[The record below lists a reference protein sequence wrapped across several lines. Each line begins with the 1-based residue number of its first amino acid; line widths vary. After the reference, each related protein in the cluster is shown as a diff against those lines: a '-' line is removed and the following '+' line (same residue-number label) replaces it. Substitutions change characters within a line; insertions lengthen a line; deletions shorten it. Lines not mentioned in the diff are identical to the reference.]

1 MRSTGIRHATLP
13 GLLRLRA
20 GERPERDAFIFLADG
35 EDEGARFTWAELD
48 RRARAIALALTESL
62 APGDRALL
70 LYPPGLEFIAAFFG
84 CLYAGV
90 IAVPAYPPRPNDRA
104 QTRLRAIAR
113 DAEPR
118 AALTASAILAGVQA
132 SPALPE
138 LAAARWI
145 ATEELAGVDME
156 LPEPDA
162 ESVAF
167 LQYTSGSTAT
177 PKGVMVTHANLLH
190 NEQMIG
196 DAFAQDEDS
205 VVVGWLPLYHDMG
218 LIGNVLQPL
227 HAGAR
232 CVLMAPVAFLQKPL
246 RWLAAISHYRAT
258 TSGGPNFAY
267 DLCVR
272 RIGAEDRQDLDLSS
286 WRLAFNGAEPVRAE
300 TLERFAAAFAPSG
313 FRREAF
319 YPCYGL
325 AEATLFVSGG
335 AADRAPRTTEVEER
349 RLVSCGHA
357 WGEQRIAIVDPEAGV
372 ELAPGRTGEIWI
384 TGPSVARGYWQNPEA
399 TQRDFRA
406 RLAKPAPSPWG
417 EGWGEGDRI
426 NPEGPFLRT
435 GDLGALRD
443 GELYVTGRIKD
454 LVILRGR
461 NHYPQDLELTAERSH
476 PDLRPGCG
484 AAFAAEIGGEE
495 RLVVVQEVERQR
507 RGDFEELAA
516 AIRRA
521 IAEEHEVQA
530 HEVVLVRAGTVPKT
544 SSGKIQRRLCRELY
558 LTSELT
564 VLGRSALAEST
575 VEAEAVLTSE
585 DLVLADP
592 AERAV
597 LLERFLRERAAAAVG
612 VSAEAIDPRQ
622 PLTSHGLDSLA
633 AIELKGAVE
642 SALGVELLLAEILE
656 GAGTE
661 RLAEMLVDPHPL
673 TPSPTRTHTRPGEG
687 EPATLSWGERALWF
701 LHRLAP
707 TSGAYNIA
715 VAART
720 RGLDPVALRGA
731 LEAAALR
738 HVAFRTVFP
747 AEDGQPR
754 RQVLERP
761 EIDWLE
767 EDARGWSEAEL
778 QARLAEEAWRPFSL
792 EQGPLLRVRL
802 FEVAENE
809 RILLFAVHHIV
820 ADFASLAIVVREMNG
835 AAVPSRTPADFAAWQ
850 EAMLAGPRGAR
861 LWDFWREA
869 LTGLPDLDLP
879 ADRPRPPVPTWRG
892 VARALELPADLAEG
906 VRALAAAHGA
916 TLYTVLLSAFAAQ
929 LGRMSG
935 QRDFAIGAPAAGR
948 GTPEHAGI
956 VGYFV
961 NPVVL
966 RADLE
971 GDPDFSE
978 LLGRMRRTV
987 HDGLASGD
995 FPFPLLAERLRPER
1009 DPARAP
1015 LFQAMF
1021 LLQRTRP
1028 GDPPGLGIFSLGES
1042 GGRISLGGA
1051 ELESLR
1057 IEERRAQL
1065 DLTLRAAELPSGGL
1079 GVSLEVNAD
1088 LFDAAT
1094 AERMLGH
1101 FQTLLAGTVA
1111 DPARPLSRLPWLTPG
1126 ERLQVL
1132 TAWSTGPAAAPQ
1144 DVLLHQPFEEQ
1155 AARAPQAE
1163 ALVAGSDRVT
1173 YDELN
1178 RRANQLAHHLRGL
1191 GVGPEVRVGIKMGR
1205 TPDLVVS
1212 LLAVLK
1218 AGGAYVP
1225 LDPSY
1230 PPERLEMMLRD
1241 SGAQVLVTQRDPAA
1255 RGGPFA
1261 GVTVE
1266 VDHPTDRTDPTDPSD
1281 QNWKHGALQ
1290 SNLAYLIYTSGS
1302 TGRPKAVAIEHRSAA
1317 ALVQWA
1323 RGVFA
1328 PDELS
1333 GVLASTS
1340 VAFDLSV
1347 FELFVPLST
1356 GGRVIL
1362 ADNALELP
1370 RLSAASEVTLVNTV
1384 PSAMAELVRG
1394 GLPASVRTIN
1404 LAGEP
1409 VPPALVDSVYTV
1421 PGVERLYNLYGPS
1434 EDTTYST
1441 FTRLQA
1447 GRAVTI
1453 GRPIDGTRAYVLDAG
1468 FEPVPA
1474 GVPGE
1479 LHLGG
1484 AGLARGYLGRP
1495 ELTAERFLPDPF
1507 SCEPGARLYRTGD
1520 LARWRPGGDLD
1531 FLGRTDHQV
1540 KVRGFRIELGEI
1552 EAALARLP
1560 GVREAVVLALDDADL
1575 GRRLVAFV
1583 VSETDEE
1590 LPAAE
1595 LRDGLRRTLPE
1606 HMIPSVFLHLNALPL
1621 SPNGKIDR
1629 KALARLGSAADAE
1642 DGTPR
1647 TAAEARLC
1655 ELFAEMLEVPEVGLH
1670 DSFFELGGHSLLAT
1684 RLAARIERDFG
1695 VDVPVSAL
1703 FEAPTVT
1710 QLARRLGQGVSVPAL
1725 PVAARTPRRVQPLR
1739 EQPYAAPRTALEE
1752 RLVELWGEVLGRE
1765 QVGIHDD
1772 FFDLGGHSLLGA
1784 RLLLEARQSFGVD
1797 LPLGELFDARTPAAL
1812 AERLEAAGARLLSAP
1827 AEWPEPP
1834 AGARCAPL
1842 SFAQQR
1848 LWLLHL
1854 LAPASAAYNVPG
1866 MLTLAGHLRPEVLAA
1881 ALEEIV
1887 RRHDALRTVF
1897 AATRGEPVQ
1906 AVLPP
1911 HSRSLPLVD
1920 LTGLSEA
1927 LRETEAARLAS
1938 AEARRPF
1945 DLATGP
1951 LLRTLLIRTATVEH
1965 RLVVVMHHIVSDGW
1979 SLGVLRFELA
1989 ALVAAFAEG
1998 RPSPLPPFP
2007 LQYVDFSTMQRRDL
2021 REDVLER
2028 QLSHWRTR
2036 LAGAPDLDL
2045 PTDRPRPAVL
2055 SDRGAAVPVV
2065 LPADVAHRLRDLAQ
2079 MEGATLFMV
2088 LLAAWATLLGRSS
2101 GQDDLTV
2108 GSPVAGRDR
2117 REVEPLIGC
2126 FVNTL
2131 PLRVRLEDDPPFRAL
2146 LGRVREATLEAYD
2159 HQGVPFE
2166 KLVEDLAPERDRG
2179 RSPLFQ
2185 VMLALHNAPQ
2195 PPLSLPGLA
2204 LALAE
2209 IPTGTAKLDLSLL
2222 LTDGAAGIAGTLE
2235 YRTELF
2241 EEATAER
2248 FAAHLMELLA
2258 GAVRAPDERLS
2269 DLPLLTPAERQQILT
2284 EWTAR
2289 DVSFPRR
2296 TIHALFEEQ
2305 AALRPEAPA
2314 VEQGEERLTYGE
2326 LNARANRLAHRLRRL
2341 GVGPDAKVGLL
2352 LERSLELVVSML
2364 ATLKAGGAYLPLD
2377 PVYPRERLELML
2389 RDSGARVLVTR
2400 GDLAARGGP
2409 FSGVVVELDDRS
2421 DPSDPTDRS
2430 NLPPAA
2436 LPDNLAYVVYT
2447 SGSTGRPKGVEV
2459 PHRGVI
2465 RLVRP
2470 EGASG
2475 HARCGPEEVFLHL
2488 ASPLFDAAT
2497 LEVWG
2502 PLLSGGRLVVLP
2514 GRVPA
2519 LSELGQAI
2527 ARHGVT
2533 TLWLTTGLF
2542 HLMVEE
2548 RLDDL
2553 RPLRRLLMGG
2563 EVTQPGHLRR
2573 ALAGLPGCEL
2583 IHCYGPTEN
2592 TTFTTAQTLQPGSD
2606 PGDPAPIG
2614 RPIAATRVYLL
2625 DRWFQPVP
2633 VGVPGELWTGGDG
2646 LARGYLGRPDLTA
2659 ERFVPDP
2666 FGRGQRLYRTGD
2678 LAHWR
2683 PDGAIEFLGRIDQQV
2698 KIRGF
2703 RIEIGEVETAL
2714 GSHPEVAATA
2724 VLVREDLPG
2733 GKGLVA
2739 FVVRRPPDAPENGP
2753 GSPDLVAALRTHLQ
2767 ARLPEPMM
2775 PALFVEVP
2783 ELPLSPTGKVDRR
2796 ALARQLASSPP
2807 AGFAR
2812 ARRTLSRRDEEPIRT
2827 APRDAALPLSFA
2839 QERLWVLHRLQ
2850 GGSAAY
2856 NMPLQVQLRGA
2867 LAVPELAAALAGVVR
2882 RHETLRT
2889 VFAESSG
2896 QPIQVIG
2903 PPPSDWPLPLVDL
2916 SGVPESEARRLSE
2929 EEARR
2934 PFRLESGPVLRTTL
2948 LRLGDGDHLL
2958 LLDIHHISTDG
2969 WSMGLL
2975 LAELQELY
2983 GSLRRGVPPRLPELP
2998 VQYADV
3004 AVWQRRRL
3012 TGEVLEGEVAWWRE
3026 RLQGLPPLDL
3036 PTDRPRPAVPSFR
3049 GGEVPVDFG
3058 PELSTELATL
3068 ARREGATPFMVLLAG
3083 FSALL
3088 AGWSGQRDLAV
3099 GGPVA
3104 GRTRKE
3110 TESLIGFFVNSL
3122 VLRSDLSA
3130 DPDFLTL
3137 LGRARQVVLEAHA
3150 HQELPFEKL
3159 VDAVQ
3164 PRRDLA
3170 RAPLFQVMLALQ
3182 AFSLPALELD
3192 GVTLEPEPEPTGTA
3206 KVDLTLHLREGE
3218 DGFSGALEYATDLFD
3233 PATAERLTE
3242 GLRALLAAAAADP
3255 GQSLTRLTETTP
3267 LPLAAQRQVLA
3278 ETALAATPAEA
3289 AAYAPPRSEMER
3301 SLCAA
3306 WSEVLG
3312 IERIGVRDNFFEI
3325 GGNSLAMV
3333 RLHSHL
3339 GEILGREVP
3348 IAALFS
3354 HPTIESLARELD
3366 QLGQF
3371 DQGAAAQQPA
3381 VESQAAEEARD
3392 RTDLRRASLRQ
3403 LQQARGNLRR
3413 RS

>member
-1 MRSTGIRHATLP
+1 MRSSGIRHATLS

-20 GERPERDAFIFLADG
+20 SERPERDAFIFLADG

-118 AALTASAILAGVQA
+118 AALTTAAILAGVQA

-145 ATEELAGVDME
+145 ATEDLTAADVDI
-156 LPEPDA
+156 PEPDP

-196 DAFAQDEDS
+196 DAFAQNEDS

-227 HAGAR
+227 HVGAR

-272 RIGAEDRQDLDLSS
+272 RIGPEDRKDLDLSS

-335 AADRAPRTTEVEER
+335 AADRAPRISNVDER
-349 RLVSCGHA
+349 HLVSCGHA
-357 WGEQRIAIVDPEAGV
+357 WGEQRIAVVDPEAGV

-384 TGPSVARGYWQNPEA
+384 AGPSVARGYWRNPEA

-443 GELYVTGRIKD
+443 DELYVTGRIKD

-484 AAFAAEIGGEE
+484 AVFAAEIGGEE

-507 RGDFEELAA
+507 RSDFEELAA
-516 AIRRA
+516 AMRRA

-558 LTSELT
+558 LTGELT
-564 VLGRSALAEST
+564 VLERSALAEGA
-575 VEAEAVLTSE
+575 VEAGAVVTRE
-585 DLVLADP
+585 DLLLADP
-592 AERAV
+592 AERAA

-612 VSAEAIDPRQ
+612 VAAWAIDPRQ
-622 PLTSHGLDSLA
+622 PLMAHGLDSLA
-633 AIELKGAVE
+633 AIELKGAVGL
-642 SALGVELLLAEILE
+642 ALGVELPLAEILE
-656 GAGTE
+656 GAGTQ

-687 EPATLSWGERALWF
+687 EPASASRLSWGERALWF

-707 TSGAYNIA
+707 SSGAYNIA
-715 VAART
+715 VAARS
-720 RGLDPVALRGA
+720 RGLDPAALRGA
-731 LEAAALR
+731 LEAVAVR
-738 HVAFRTVFP
+738 HAAFRTIFP
-747 AEDGQPR
+747 VEDGQPR

-761 EIDWLE
+761 EIDWRE
-767 EDARGWSEAEL
+767 EDARGWNEAEL
-778 QARLAEEAWRPFSL
+778 QVRLAEEAWRPFSL

-802 FEVAENE
+802 FDRGGEE

-835 AAVPSRTPADFAAWQ
+835 AVAPSRTPADFAAWQ
-850 EAMLAGPRGAR
+850 EAMLAGPRGVR
-861 LWDFWREA
+861 LGDFWREA
-869 LTGLPDLDLP
+869 LAGLPDLDLP

-892 VARALELPADLAEG
+892 VARALELPADLAER
-906 VRALAAAHGA
+906 VRALASAHGA

-971 GDPDFSE
+971 GDPGFAE

-987 HDGLASGD
+987 HDGLAQGD

-1028 GDPPGLGIFSLGES
+1028 GDPPGLGIFSLGEP

-1079 GVSLEVNAD
+1079 GISLEVNAD

-1094 AERMLGH
+1094 AKRMLGH
-1101 FQTLLAGTVA
+1101 FQTLLAGAVA
-1111 DPARPLSRLPWLTPG
+1111 DPDQPLSRLPWLTPT
-1126 ERLQVL
+1126 ERLQIL
-1132 TAWSTGPAAAPQ
+1132 TEWSTGPAAAPSGA
-1144 DVLLHQPFEEQ
+1144 LLHQSFEEQ

-1163 ALVAGSDRVT
+1163 SLVAGTSRVT

-1191 GVGPEVRVGIKMGR
+1191 GVGPEVRVGVRMGR

-1225 LDPSY
+1225 LDPAY
-1230 PPERLEMMLRD
+1230 PRERLERMQED
-1241 SGAQVLVTQRDPAA
+1241 SGAAVVL
-1255 RGGPFA
+1255 GPKIDWDA
-1261 GVTVE
+1261 VGRLK
-1266 VDHPTDRTDPTDPSD
+1266 DSNPPPT
-1281 QNWKHGALQ
+1281 ALPG
-1290 SNLAYLIYTSGS
+1290 NLAYLIYTSGS
-1302 TGRPKAVAIEHRSAA
+1302 TGRPKAVAIEHHSAS

-1347 FELFVPLST
+1347 FELFVPLSS

-1362 ADNALELP
+1362 AENALEFP
-1370 RLSAASEVTLVNTV
+1370 RLPAASEVTLVNTV

-1394 GLPASVRTIN
+1394 GGLPPSVRTVN

-1409 VPPALVDSVYTV
+1409 IPPALVDAVYGI
-1421 PGVERLYNLYGPS
+1421 PGIERLYNLYGPS

-1441 FTRLQA
+1441 FTRLQ
-1447 GRAVTI
+1447 GRRGVTI

-1474 GVPGE
+1474 GLPGE
-1479 LHLGG
+1479 LYLGG
-1484 AGLARGYLGRP
+1484 AGLARGYLDRP

-1507 SCEPGARLYRTGD
+1507 SSEPGARLYRTGD

-1552 EAALARLP
+1552 EVTLARLP

-1583 VSETDEE
+1583 VSETGEE
-1590 LPAAE
+1590 LPPTE
-1595 LRDGLRRTLPE
+1595 LRDELRRTLPE
-1606 HMIPSVFLHLNALPL
+1606 HMVPSVFLHLKTLPL

-1647 TAAEARLC
+1647 TAAEVRLC

-1670 DSFFELGGHSLLAT
+1670 DNFFELGGHSLLAT

-1710 QLARRLGQGVSVPAL
+1710 QLARWLGQGVSVPAL
-1725 PVAARTPRRVQPLR
+1725 PGPRTPRRVQPVR
-1739 EQPYAAPRTALEE
+1739 EQPYAAPRTILEE

-1765 QVGIHDD
+1765 RVGIRDD

-1784 RLLLEARQSFGVD
+1784 RLLLEAQQAFGVD
-1797 LPLGELFDARTPAAL
+1797 LPLGELFEARTPAAL
-1812 AERLEAAGARLLSAP
+1812 AERLEAAGARLLSVP
-1827 AEWPEPP
+1827 PEWPEPP

-1854 LAPASAAYNVPG
+1854 LASDSAAYNVPG
-1866 MLTLAGHLRPEVLAA
+1866 VLTLAGHLRPEVLAA

-1911 HSRSLPLVD
+1911 PVARPLALVD
-1920 LTGLSEA
+1920 LSSLSDPS
-1927 LRETEAARLAS
+1927 RETEAARLAA

-1951 LLRTLLIRTATVEH
+1951 LLRTLLIRTAATEH
-1965 RLVVVMHHIVSDGW
+1965 RLFVVMHHIVSDGW
-1979 SLGVLRFELA
+1979 SLGVLRSELA
-1989 ALVAAFAEG
+1989 ALVAAFAES
-1998 RPSPLPPFP
+1998 RPSPLLPLP
-2007 LQYVDFSTMQRRDL
+2007 LQYADFSEMQRRDL
-2021 REDVLER
+2021 QEDVLER
-2028 QLSHWRTR
+2028 QLSHWRSR

-2055 SDRGAAVPVV
+2055 SDRGSSVPVV
-2065 LPADVAHRLRDLAQ
+2065 LPPDVMRRLRDLAQ
-2079 MEGATLFMV
+2079 AEGATLFMA

-2101 GQDDLTV
+2101 GQEELTV

-2146 LGRVREATLEAYD
+2146 LGRVREVTLAAYD

-2179 RSPLFQ
+2179 RTPLFQ

-2204 LALAE
+2204 LSLSE

-2222 LTDGAAGIAGTLE
+2222 LTDGEAGIAGTLE
-2235 YRTELF
+2235 YRTDLF

-2258 GAVRAPDERLS
+2258 GVVRAPDERLS
-2269 DLPLLTPAERQQILT
+2269 DLPLLTATERQQILT
-2284 EWTAR
+2284 EWSAR
-2289 DVSFPRR
+2289 DVPFPQR

-2305 AALRPEAPA
+2305 AERRPEAPA
-2314 VEQGEERLTYGE
+2314 VEQGDERLTYGE
-2326 LNARANRLAHRLRRL
+2326 LNARANQLAHRLRRL
-2341 GVGPDAKVGLL
+2341 GVGPDAKVVLL

-2364 ATLKAGGAYLPLD
+2364 ATLKAGGAYVPLD
-2377 PVYPRERLELML
+2377 PVYPRERLDLIL

-2400 GDLAARGGP
+2400 GDLAALGGL
-2409 FSGVVVELDDRS
+2409 FSGAVIEVDDPT
-2421 DPSDPTDRS
+2421 DPSDPTDRF

-2447 SGSTGRPKGVEV
+2447 SGSTGRPKGVEAT
-2459 PHRGVI
+2459 HRGVV

-2475 HARCGPEEVFLHL
+2475 HARCGPGEVFLHL

-2527 ARHGVT
+2527 ARHGIT

-2592 TTFTTAQTLQPGSD
+2592 TTFTTAQTLQPGAD
-2606 PGDPAPIG
+2606 PGDPTPIG

-2666 FGRGQRLYRTGD
+2666 FGDGERLYRTGD
-2678 LAHWR
+2678 LARWR

-2724 VLVREDLPG
+2724 VLLREDLPG

-2739 FVVRRPPDAPENGP
+2739 FVVRRPPEAPEDASGAA
-2753 GSPDLVAALRTHLQ
+2753 DLVTVLRDHLQ

-2775 PALFVEVP
+2775 PALFVVVP

-2796 ALARQLASSPP
+2796 ALARQLAASPP
-2807 AGFAR
+2807 AGLAR
-2812 ARRTLSRRDEEPIRT
+2812 ARRAPLRDEVPIRT
-2827 APRDAALPLSFA
+2827 VSREAALPLSFA

-2856 NMPLQVQLRGA
+2856 NMPLQVRLRGD

-2889 VFAESSG
+2889 VFAESAG

-2916 SGVPESEARRLSE
+2916 SGAPESEARRLSE

-2958 LLDIHHISTDG
+2958 LLDIHHIATDG

-2983 GSLRRGVPPRLPELP
+2983 GATLSGSPPRLPELP
-2998 VQYADV
+2998 VQYADF

-3012 TGEVLEGEVAWWRE
+3012 TGEILEGEVAWWRE

-3049 GGEVPVDFG
+3049 GGEVPVDLG
-3058 PELSTELATL
+3058 PDLSEELTAL
-3068 ARREGATPFMVLLAG
+3068 ARREGATPFMVLFAG

-3110 TESLIGFFVNSL
+3110 TENLIGFFVNSL

-3137 LGRARQVVLEAHA
+3137 LGRARQIVLEAHA

-3159 VDAVQ
+3159 VDALQ

-3192 GVTLEPEPEPTGTA
+3192 GVILEPEPVPTGTA

-3218 DGFSGALEYATDLFD
+3218 DGFAGALEYATDLFD

-3255 GQSLTRLTETTP
+3255 GQALTRLAETTP
-3267 LPLAAQRQVLA
+3267 LPLAAQRQIVA
-3278 ETALAATPAEA
+3278 EAAQPAPPAQA
-3289 AAYAPPRSEMER
+3289 AAYAPPRSELER

-3354 HPTIESLARELD
+3354 HPTIESLAREL
-3366 QLGQF
+3366 GQF
-3371 DQGAAAQQPA
+3371 DQGATAPQPA
-3381 VESQAAEEARD
+3381 AESQAAEEARD